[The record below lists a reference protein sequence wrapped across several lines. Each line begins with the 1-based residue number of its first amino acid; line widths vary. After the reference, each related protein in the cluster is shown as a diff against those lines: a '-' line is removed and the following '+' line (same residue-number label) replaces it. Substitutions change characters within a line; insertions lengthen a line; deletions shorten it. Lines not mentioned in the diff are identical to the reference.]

1 MRVCVR
7 ESKKKRGSP
16 GSMASPSCC
25 ILGRVCLPCFGVGTR
40 GGRCRP
46 WETGRGGK
54 GGWGSG
60 IAMFVS
66 PPSPLLS
73 PRRLGVLAEKFRP
86 LRASWYGLLVLSRC
100 RHVQGLRDGRRRD
113 LLGTASFFF
122 EGDSALPR
130 CCRGR
135 LSFGVWL
142 CQGVQKCRCGDLWG
156 GSKQSPLIAMFGGWR
171 RLDV

>member
-1 MRVCVR
+1 MRACVR

-25 ILGRVCLPCFGVGTR
+25 ILGRGCLPCFGVGTR
-40 GGRCRP
+40 GGRYCP

-113 LLGTASFFF
+113 LLGTASFF
-122 EGDSALPR
+122 L
-130 CCRGR
+130 RGFGAAEM
-135 LSFGVWL
+135 LSREVVFWGLVVRR
-142 CQGVQKCRCGDLWG
+142 GAKVSLWRPVG
-156 GSKQSPLIAMFGGWR
+156 R
-171 RLDV
+171 E

>member
-1 MRVCVR
+1 MRACVR

-25 ILGRVCLPCFGVGTR
+25 ILGRGCLPCFGVGTR
-40 GGRCRP
+40 GGRCCP

-60 IAMFVS
+60 IAIFVS
-66 PPSPLLS
+66 PPSPILS

-113 LLGTASFFF
+113 LLGTASFFLR
-122 EGDSALPR
+122 GIRR
-130 CCRGR
+130 CRDVVAGGCFLG
-135 LSFGVWL
+135 FGCAKGFKSVAVAT
-142 CQGVQKCRCGDLWG
+142 CGAGVNKA
-156 GSKQSPLIAMFGGWR
+156 P
-171 RLDV
+171 